1 MQRPLLAHVVTAS
14 VPKPKDEYI
23 QLTPKINRLPPRTA
37 RGGSNKE
44 LAANSDKSLASS
56 LSNAKK
62 RKEDG
67 TDDNNVKRILK
78 KKKPIRAAKN
88 HQTLIF
94 FSY

>member
-1 MQRPLLAHVVTAS
+1 MQRPVLLHIVTAS
-14 VPKPKDEYI
+14 VPKSKDEYI
-23 QLTPKINRLPPRTA
+23 QSTPKINRLGLRTT

-62 RKEDG
+62 RKDDG
-67 TDDNNVKRILK
+67 PDDNNVKLIAK

-88 HQTLIF
+88 H
-94 FSY
+94 